1 MTNMM
6 MIIGHLRNGSKLKM
20 AAGSRPRKRAVGVD
34 LWAKKSPD
42 CMRTLLGHN
51 LWNLTGNSKFQTIF
65 LTFLF
70 SLLIFQNATANNEI
84 QGKSGT

>member
-1 MTNMM
+1 

-65 LTFLF
+65 DIFIKI
-70 SLLIFQNATANNEI
+70 IFQNATANHEI

>member
-65 LTFLF
+65 LTFLTSWVF
-70 SLLIFQNATANNEI
+70 WDFLNFLDFLEFWPI
-84 QGKSGT
+84 